1 VQHTNLIAN
10 KNSSYCSPAGR
21 PRTQSFTKKKHS
33 EIAGICQMPCVHN

>member
-10 KNSSYCSPAGR
+10 KNSSCCSPAGR
-21 PRTQSFTKKKHS
+21 PGTQSFTKKHS